1 MLSTTKQSRITVGLL
16 AVASV
21 LAVSA
26 CGNRVDHDRIAALGN
41 GYNASTSQASDGS
54 PVAGGTTGS
63 TGAAG
68 PAASTAT
75 AGTTTGPAVGGTG
88 GGSSGSTGGATRATT
103 GAGSTSRSTTGGSA
117 TSGTTAPAVSAA
129 CTTSLKP
136 VVLGQTLAASGLVGA
151 SVSNLRTGLA
161 VWAKDVNA
169 RGGLECHPVQLY
181 QLDDGSDP
189 ARVSANWN
197 ELVHN
202 RGAVAVV
209 GAGVPV
215 AAGALRSAAERD
227 KVPVVGGDV
236 TATDWVQSPYLFPQ
250 GGAPMTAN
258 DGGLAAAG
266 RAAGGGKAGLIYCVE
281 ASICTAM
288 KNNFAKSARLAKLAL
303 GPAQAVSLT
312 QSDYTS
318 ECQRMKDAG
327 VTVLFLGLDGS
338 ASARVARSCA
348 SLGYRPTYATNA
360 IAVSAQASQDANLR
374 AAGLYL
380 GSGIVPFTE
389 STTPGSKAFHV
400 AFDRYGG
407 GDLDQPTALGWASGK
422 LLEAALAKV
431 SAKARAGDITTAL
444 VLEGLYSLKNQ
455 TLDGLSPGVTF
466 VKGSPAKAPTCYYGM
481 SLTAAGFRATNG
493 STKACL

>member
-1 MLSTTKQSRITVGLL
+1 MLSTKQSRITVGLL
-16 AVASV
+16 AVASMLV
-21 LAVSA
+21 VSA

-41 GYNASTSQASDGS
+41 GYNATNSQAADGA

-63 TGAAG
+63 SGVAG

-75 AGTTTGPAVGGTG
+75 AGTTTGSAVGGTTG
-88 GGSSGSTGGATRATT
+88 SSSGSTGRAT
-103 GAGSTSRSTTGGSA
+103 GAGSTSGATTGGATTSGAKPGGTTGAA
-117 TSGTTAPAVSAA
+117 TSGA
-129 CTTSLKP
+129 CTRSLKP
-136 VVLGQTLAASGLVGA
+136 VVVGQTLAASGLVGA

-202 RGAVAVV
+202 RGAVAVA
-209 GAGVPV
+209 GAGVPI

-236 TATDWVQSPYLFPQ
+236 VATDWVQSPYLFPQ

-288 KNNFAKSARLAKLAL
+288 KSNFVKSARLAKLAL
-303 GPAQAVSLT
+303 GPVQAASIT
-312 QSDYTS
+312 QSDFTS
-318 ECQRMKDAG
+318 ECQKMKDAS

-338 ASARVARSCA
+338 ASARAARSCA
-348 SLGYRPTYATNA
+348 SLGYRPTFATNA
-360 IAVSAQASQDANLR
+360 IAVSAQASGDANLR

-389 STTPGSKAFHV
+389 STTPGSKAFHA

-407 GDLDQPTALGWASGK
+407 GDLDQPTILGWASGK

-431 SAKARAGDITTAL
+431 SSKARAGDITTAL
-444 VLEGLYSLKNQ
+444 VLEGLYLLKNEM
-455 TLDGLSPGVTF
+455 LNGLSPGVTF
-466 VKGSPAKAPTCYYGM
+466 VKGSPAKAPTCYYGL